1 MRRIV
6 LSALLLALAVTT
18 AACSQSGSS
27 GLTGKVWQ
35 LTAITEK
42 VPAFQGVVPA
52 ADQANYTIEF
62 KPAGA
67 FQAKADCNQLSG
79 AYTTTSSGGM
89 TITPGPMTMMACPEG
104 SFADQYIAGLA
115 KTDSYVI
122 ASDVLT
128 LNQDDGGT
136 LTFK

>member
-6 LSALLLALAVTT
+6 LSALLLALAATT

-79 AYTTTSSGGM
+79 AYTTT
-89 TITPGPMTMMACPEG
+89 
-104 SFADQYIAGLA
+104 
-115 KTDSYVI
+115 
-122 ASDVLT
+122 
-128 LNQDDGGT
+128 
-136 LTFK
+136 

>member
-6 LSALLLALAVTT
+6 LSALLLALA
-18 AACSQSGSS
+18 AIDRGLLESSSS

-79 AYTTTSSGGM
+79 PYTTTSSGGM
-89 TITPGPMTMMACPEG
+89 TITPGPMTSMACPEG
-104 SFADQYIAGLA
+104 SFADQYVAGLG
-115 KTDSYVI
+115 KTDSYAI

-128 LNQDDGGT
+128 INQATGAR
-136 LTFK
+136 